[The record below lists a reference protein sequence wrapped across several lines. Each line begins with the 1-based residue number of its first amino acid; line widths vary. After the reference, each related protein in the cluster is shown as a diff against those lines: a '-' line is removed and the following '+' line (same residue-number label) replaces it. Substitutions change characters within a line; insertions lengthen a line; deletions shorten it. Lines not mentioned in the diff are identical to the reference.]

1 MTPVSDAVPRYD
13 RISIWLHWLTAAL
26 VILLWC
32 LGQTIDWFPK
42 GAPRIAARSLH
53 ICAGAALG
61 VLLLYRIWW
70 RSAAGAR
77 LPAASAGIP
86 QLLAKT
92 VHWLLYLTL
101 VATVALGLFNTWV
114 RGDNL
119 FGLVK
124 IAAFDPGN
132 KVLRN
137 NVEDFHALA
146 ANVLLA
152 LAAAH
157 AAAAL
162 LHHYYWKDQVL
173 RRMLPASRQG
183 D

>member
-1 MTPVSDAVPRYD
+1 MTPVADAVPRYD
-13 RISIWLHWLTAAL
+13 RKTIWLHWLTAIL
-26 VILLWC
+26 VLSLWC
-32 LGQTIDWFPK
+32 LGQTIDWFPR

-53 ICAGAALG
+53 ICAGAVLG
-61 VLLLYRIWW
+61 MLLLYRIWW
-70 RSAAGAR
+70 RSTAGAR
-77 LPAASAGIP
+77 LPPADVGLL

-92 VHWLLYLTL
+92 AHWLLYLL
-101 VATVALGLFNTWV
+101 LIATVALGIFNTWV

-119 FGLVK
+119 FGLLK

-132 KVLRN
+132 KALRTT
-137 NVEDFHALA
+137 VEDCHALA

-162 LHHYYWKDQVL
+162 LHHYFLKDQVL
-173 RRMLPASRQG
+173 RRMLPASR
-183 D
+183 